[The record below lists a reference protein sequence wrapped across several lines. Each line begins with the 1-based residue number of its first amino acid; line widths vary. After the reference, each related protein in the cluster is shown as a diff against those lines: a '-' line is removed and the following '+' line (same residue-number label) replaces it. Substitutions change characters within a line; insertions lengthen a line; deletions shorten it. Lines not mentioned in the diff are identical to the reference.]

1 MYNAYILHIIL
12 SIVLTQHTYHS
23 KPFCHDT
30 LTNYH
35 ITYKKASESQSD
47 ALKLNIFISLY
58 YIIANCSINLSNKSY
73 TDCFCLIVNG
83 PSIKASITSLTGT

>member
-12 SIVLTQHTYHS
+12 SIILTQYTYHS

-30 LTNYH
+30 LTSYR
-35 ITYKKASESQSD
+35 TAYKKASESHSD
-47 ALKLNIFISLY
+47 ALQRNVFTQLY

-73 TDCFCLIVNG
+73 TGCFCLIVKV
-83 PSIKASITSLTGT
+83 PSVKASITSLTGT